1 MMAPREGAD
10 PDEFSDQE
18 FHVLVVRH
26 LVDYEEVRVHSPGHV
41 DYLNRYQAA
50 GIFLASGQADVHGNG
65 GAILARGI
73 ARTEIESIIKEDPY
87 LREGVS
93 SYQIITIRPRTDPAA
108 SASPGGATAPPHPLS
123 LPQKRSIA

>member
-1 MMAPREGAD
+1 MTSG
-10 PDEFSDQE
+10 QE

-26 LVDYEEVRVHSPGHV
+26 LVDYEKVRVHSPGHV

-50 GIFLASGQADVHGNG
+50 GIFLASGQADVHGDG

-73 ARTEIESIIKEDPY
+73 PREEIEAIIRDDPY

-93 SYQIITIRPRTDPAA
+93 SYQIITIRPRTDPEAR
-108 SASPGGATAPPHPLS
+108 PGPGNTD
-123 LPQKRSIA
+123 R